1 MEKRILK
8 VGWETTSYGSNPAL
22 RSEISPNVLLQEK
35 NKQWRAMYHGPRL
48 QYRTV
53 FFDTP
58 ADAIDSLY
66 EAMTT
71 AASDLICITG
81 RFP

>member
-1 MEKRILK
+1 MEKKTPKI
-8 VGWETTSYGSNPAL
+8 GWEATSYGSNPAL
-22 RSEISPNVLLQEK
+22 KSEVSPNVLLQEK
-35 NKQWRAMYHGPRL
+35 NKQWRAIYHGHRL

-66 EAMTT
+66 ETMS
-71 AASDLICITG
+71 AAVSDLICITG
-81 RFP
+81 ETP